1 MSEARSYLLPLPF
14 IIINI
19 TNNIMPANAAVV
31 NRLLLLSLMILTSAL
46 LIQSTNAFSAQPSS
60 SQPPPQKVIVV
71 GAGVGGLATAARIKS
86 TLPSAADVL
95 ILEKNGRHQV
105 GGRCGSFITKTV
117 VGYGVFRHERGPSLL
132 LLKEEY
138 ECLFQDCG
146 KPQRQVSAGND
157 DGSSSSISTAAEV
170 YGLQMKQCIPAY
182 QVVFDDGEAISVGF
196 PRSKCTQGLSIE
208 EIKEIQI
215 LEQESIAKLNKMEPN
230 GFEKWQDYLNTCAA
244 FLDCGLPNFIEER
257 LDVTTLPAF
266 MVEALKD
273 GAKRWPLQ
281 PHSTMLDSL
290 FDSPKLKAMASFQDL
305 YVGLEPYANDQQF
318 GGGVLRKTAPAVFGL
333 LAALELHPTNNKAGV
348 FAPVGGF
355 RQVAESM
362 YRLCLDND
370 VDVKFD
376 TSVTRITDD
385 GVHFIS
391 KEGGVEERGFLPA
404 DLVICNADVPFA
416 TETIMSASSS
426 KDGGIDK
433 YDWNDKFDYS
443 SGVIAFHWSFSQQ
456 IEALNTHN
464 VFMSAKDSEAA
475 VSSWC
480 VLRDGAETDKTD
492 SSSTKPSLKDRPF
505 NFYVHRASH
514 TDETAA
520 PSGCD
525 SIMVLVP
532 CKGLVRKP
540 ELASLPREEAI
551 SKYKEQFNEDL
562 ISDVREA
569 VFERLSVL
577 KGLEESLHDNLLD
590 EVIDTPGTYAD
601 YYNVGGG
608 VPFGLSHGLGQ
619 LSLTRPGAKP
629 STHDN
634 TLFVGASSRPGN
646 GVPLVLIGAKLVAQK
661 AIKTLQRKGSSI
673 Q

>member
-1 MSEARSYLLPLPF
+1 MAMTSF
-14 IIINI
+14 
-19 TNNIMPANAAVV
+19 
-31 NRLLLLSLMILTSAL
+31 LLLSLAL
-46 LIQSTNAFSAQPSS
+46 LIPTAHAFTAQPTLNNPNT
-60 SQPPPQKVIVV
+60 QHPQQVIII

-86 TLPSAADVL
+86 ALPSTTNVL
-95 ILEKNGRHQV
+95 ILEKNGRDQL
-105 GGRCGSFITKTV
+105 GGRCGSFDVTVDSTK
-117 VGYGVFRHERGPSLL
+117 GAFRHERGPSLL

-138 ECLFQDCG
+138 ERLFEDCG
-146 KPQRQVSAGND
+146 KRTVTSTNSND
-157 DGSSSSISTAAEV
+157 ERSTTQTATAAEA
-170 YGLQMKQCIPAY
+170 YGLHMKQCIPAY
-182 QVVFDDGEAISVGF
+182 QVVFDDGDAISVGF
-196 PRSKCTQGLSIE
+196 PRSKCQSNLSIE
-208 EIKEIQI
+208 EIKEIQL
-215 LEQESIAKLNKMEPN
+215 LEQESIAKLNELEPN

-266 MVEALKD
+266 LVEALKD

-281 PHSTMLDSL
+281 PHSTMLDAL

-305 YVGLEPYANDQQF
+305 YVGLEPYMNEQQL

-333 LAALELHPTNNKAGV
+333 LAALELHPTNGKAGV

-362 YRLCLDND
+362 YELCHDNE
-370 VDVKFD
+370 VDVRFD

-385 GVHFIS
+385 GVYFTS
-391 KEGGVEERGFLPA
+391 GENDEGGFLPA

-416 TETIMSASSS
+416 TETILSESSN
-426 KDGGIDK
+426 DGDK
-433 YDWNDKFDYS
+433 YDWNDKYDYS
-443 SGVIAFHWSFSQQ
+443 SGVIAFHWSFNQR

-464 VFMSAKDSEAA
+464 VFMSAKNAEDA
-475 VSSWC
+475 VSSWS
-480 VLRDGAETDKTD
+480 VLRDGDD
-492 SSSTKPSLKDRPF
+492 SKSINESLKDQPF
-505 NFYVHRASH
+505 NFYVHRASR

-532 CKGLVRKP
+532 CKPLVRNP
-540 ELASLPREEAI
+540 EFASLPRDEAI
-551 SKYKEQFNEDL
+551 LKYKQQFDEDL
-562 ISDVREA
+562 INDVREA
-569 VFERLSVL
+569 VIRRLSVL
-577 KGLEESLHDNLLD
+577 QGLESIQDNLID

-619 LSLTRPGAKP
+619 LSLTRPGAEP

-634 TLFVGASSRPGN
+634 VLFVGASSRPGN
-646 GVPLVLIGAKLVAQK
+646 GVPLVLIGSKLVAKK
-661 AIKTLQRKGSSI
+661 AIKKLQSKGSNI

>member
-1 MSEARSYLLPLPF
+1 VALLCCKFLRSSQTAGLRCYARGK
-14 IIINI
+14 
-19 TNNIMPANAAVV
+19 A
-31 NRLLLLSLMILTSAL
+31 NRLLLLSQLTMITLLLLTSAL
-46 LIQSTNAFSAQPSS
+46 LSPAAHAFSAQPNS
-60 SQPPPQKVIVV
+60 PQHPQRVIIV

-86 TLPSAADVL
+86 TLPSTTDVL
-95 ILEKNGRHQV
+95 ILEKNGRDQL
-105 GGRCGSFITKTV
+105 GGRCGSFDVSSSVDNID
-117 VGYGVFRHERGPSLL
+117 GAFRHERGPSLL

-138 ECLFQDCG
+138 ERLFEDCG
-146 KPQRQVSAGND
+146 KRAITAIS
-157 DGSSSSISTAAEV
+157 DGGGTTRATTAAEA

-182 QVVFDDGEAISVGF
+182 QVVFDDGDAISVGF
-196 PRSKCTQGLSIE
+196 PRSKCNSGLSLE

-215 LEQESIAKLNKMEPN
+215 LEQESIAKLNQLESD
-230 GFEKWQDYLNTCAA
+230 GYEKWQNYLHTCAA

-281 PHSTMLDSL
+281 PHSAMLDAL

-305 YVGLEPYANDQQF
+305 YVGLEPYNNEQQL

-362 YRLCLDND
+362 YELCLDND

-376 TSVTRITDD
+376 TSVTRITND
-385 GVHFIS
+385 GVHFTS
-391 KEGGVEERGFLPA
+391 KDDDKVGFLPA

-416 TETIMSASSS
+416 TETILSASSN
-426 KDGGIDK
+426 DGNN

-443 SGVIAFHWSFSQQ
+443 SGVIAFHWSFAQQ

-464 VFMSAKDSEAA
+464 VFMSAKNTEDA
-475 VSSWC
+475 VSSWS
-480 VLRDGAETDKTD
+480 VLRDGDD
-492 SSSTKPSLKDRPF
+492 SKSINKSLKDQPF

-520 PSGCD
+520 PPGCD

-532 CKGLVRKP
+532 CKPLVRMT

-551 SKYKEQFNEDL
+551 LKYKQQFDEDL
-562 ISDVREA
+562 VNDVREA
-569 VFERLSVL
+569 VMERLSVL
-577 KGLEESLHDNLLD
+577 QGLENLQDILID

-619 LSLTRPGAKP
+619 LSLTRPGAEP

-634 TLFVGASSRPGN
+634 VLFVGASSRPGN
-646 GVPLVLIGAKLVAQK
+646 GVPLVLIGAKLVAK
-661 AIKTLQRKGSSI
+661 RAIKKLQRKGSNI

>member
-1 MSEARSYLLPLPF
+1 M
-14 IIINI
+14 
-19 TNNIMPANAAVV
+19 
-31 NRLLLLSLMILTSAL
+31 
-46 LIQSTNAFSAQPSS
+46 
-60 SQPPPQKVIVV
+60 
-71 GAGVGGLATAARIKS
+71 
-86 TLPSAADVL
+86 L
-95 ILEKNGRHQV
+95 ILEKNGRDQL
-105 GGRCGSFITKTV
+105 GGRCGSFNVTTTV
-117 VGYGVFRHERGPSLL
+117 GGNFRHERGPSLL

-138 ECLFQDCG
+138 ERLFEDCG
-146 KPQRQVSAGND
+146 KRSINRDND
-157 DGSSSSISTAAEV
+157 DGSSSSKTAAEA
-170 YGLQMKQCIPAY
+170 YGLRMKQCIPAY
-182 QVVFDDGEAISVGF
+182 QVVFDDGDTISVGF
-196 PRSKCTQGLSIE
+196 PRSKCSPGLSIE
-208 EIKEIQI
+208 DIRQIQI
-215 LEQESIAKLNKMEPN
+215 LEQESITKLNLLEPN
-230 GFEKWQDYLNTCAA
+230 GFEKWTDYLNTCAA

-257 LDVTTLPAF
+257 LDVSTLPSF

-305 YVGLEPYANDQQF
+305 YVGLEPYKNDQQL

-333 LAALELHPTNNKAGV
+333 LAALELHPTNDKAGV

-362 YRLCLDND
+362 YQLCLDND
-370 VDVKFD
+370 VKVKFD
-376 TSVTRITDD
+376 TSVTRVTND

-391 KEGGVEERGFLPA
+391 KGNDENVERSGFLPA
-404 DLVICNADVPFA
+404 DLVISNADVPFA
-416 TETIMSASSS
+416 TETILSSLS
-426 KDGGIDK
+426 PSNDGDK

-456 IEALNTHN
+456 LEALNTHN
-464 VFMSAKDSEAA
+464 VFMSAKDSKSA
-475 VSSWC
+475 VSSWS
-480 VLRDGAETDKTD
+480 VLRDGDTEGD
-492 SSSTKPSLKDRPF
+492 STSTNKSLKGQPF
-505 NFYVHRASH
+505 NFYVHRASC

-520 PSGCD
+520 PPGCD

-532 CKGLVRKP
+532 CRGLVRKP
-540 ELASLPREEAI
+540 ELASLPRDEAI
-551 SKYKEQFNEDL
+551 SKYKQQFDEDL

-569 VFERLSVL
+569 VMERLSVL
-577 KGLEESLHDNLLD
+577 EGLGSLHDNLLD

-619 LSLTRPGAKP
+619 LSLTRPGAEP

-634 TLFVGASSRPGN
+634 VLFVGASSRPGN

-661 AIKTLQRKGSSI
+661 AIKKLQRIGNR
-673 Q
+673 

>member
-1 MSEARSYLLPLPF
+1 
-14 IIINI
+14 
-19 TNNIMPANAAVV
+19 
-31 NRLLLLSLMILTSAL
+31 
-46 LIQSTNAFSAQPSS
+46 
-60 SQPPPQKVIVV
+60 
-71 GAGVGGLATAARIKS
+71 
-86 TLPSAADVL
+86 
-95 ILEKNGRHQV
+95 
-105 GGRCGSFITKTV
+105 
-117 VGYGVFRHERGPSLL
+117 
-132 LLKEEY
+132 
-138 ECLFQDCG
+138 
-146 KPQRQVSAGND
+146 
-157 DGSSSSISTAAEV
+157 
-170 YGLQMKQCIPAY
+170 
-182 QVVFDDGEAISVGF
+182 
-196 PRSKCTQGLSIE
+196 
-208 EIKEIQI
+208 
-215 LEQESIAKLNKMEPN
+215 
-230 GFEKWQDYLNTCAA
+230 
-244 FLDCGLPNFIEER
+244 

-281 PHSTMLDSL
+281 PHSTMLDAL

-305 YVGLEPYANDQQF
+305 YVGLEPYNNEQQL
-318 GGGVLRKTAPAVFGL
+318 GGGVLQKTAPAVFGL

-362 YRLCLDND
+362 YELCLDND

-376 TSVTRITDD
+376 TSVTRISDD
-385 GVHFIS
+385 GVHFTS
-391 KEGGVEERGFLPA
+391 KDDDEVGFLPA

-416 TETIMSASSS
+416 TETVLSASSN
-426 KDGGIDK
+426 DGNN

-443 SGVIAFHWSFSQQ
+443 SGVIAFHWSFAQQ

-464 VFMSAKDSEAA
+464 VFMSAKNADDA
-475 VSSWC
+475 VSSWS
-480 VLRDGAETDKTD
+480 VLRDGDD
-492 SSSTKPSLKDRPF
+492 SKSINKPLKDQPF

-520 PSGCD
+520 PPGCD

-532 CKGLVRKP
+532 CKPLVRMT

-551 SKYKEQFNEDL
+551 LKYKQQFDKDL
-562 ISDVREA
+562 VNDVREA
-569 VFERLSVL
+569 VMERLSVL
-577 KGLEESLHDNLLD
+577 QGLENLQDRLID

-619 LSLTRPGAKP
+619 LSLTRPGAEP

-634 TLFVGASSRPGN
+634 VLFVGASSRPGN
-646 GVPLVLIGAKLVAQK
+646 GVPLVLIGAKLVAK
-661 AIKTLQRKGSSI
+661 RAIKKLQRKGSNI